1 MLIRVSMDMLYCTGL
16 VGVDIQVLSLWG
28 GGLKN
33 TEIQKYRSC
42 LRINRGWRETDFWD
56 VCKNKIFHSILIF
69 MLIFFF
75 GGGRDSKYNNT
86 EIQELSLP
94 KKTRKLSSGC
104 NHHVSP
110 HRRHRLAVG
119 GGWLRCQLG
128 HREPRRPSQSTLMAR
143 LKDRHWSEHGGG
155 RLFQINPPSSAFA
168 SWKKRKSP
176 PFQKFQEK

>member
-1 MLIRVSMDMLYCTGL
+1 MSSNANPGMNGMFCRSVLF
-16 VGVDIQVLSLWG
+16 GVDIQVLSLW
-28 GGLKN
+28 
-33 TEIQKYRSC
+33 E
-42 LRINRGWRETDFWD
+42 
-56 VCKNKIFHSILIF
+56 V
-69 MLIFFF
+69 
-75 GGGRDSKYNNT
+75 DSKYNNT

>member
-69 MLIFFF
+69 MLIFFLE
-75 GGGRDSKYNNT
+75 GGGIQNTIIQKYRSC
-86 EIQELSLP
+86 LYP
-94 KKTRKLSSGC
+94 KKHESSL
-104 NHHVSP
+104 VD
-110 HRRHRLAVG
+110 A
-119 GGWLRCQLG
+119 
-128 HREPRRPSQSTLMAR
+128 TTM
-143 LKDRHWSEHGGG
+143 
-155 RLFQINPPSSAFA
+155 
-168 SWKKRKSP
+168 
-176 PFQKFQEK
+176 